1 MLKIEA
7 ENAND
12 PGIEKLKREGATIQ
26 AYYEHVPKEGIN
38 WASMKINE
46 Y

>member
-12 PGIEKLKREGATIQ
+12 PGIEKIKREGATIQ
-26 AYYEHVPKEGIN
+26 AYYEPSQKRG
-38 WASMKINE
+38 STGLL
-46 Y
+46 